1 MSSAKLQASKGTQD
15 VLPDQAPERLALERI
30 ARRILEGAGYE
41 RIETPTFEA
50 TELFARGV
58 GSSTDIVQKEMY
70 TFQDEGGRSLTLRP
84 EGTAPIVRSYLQ
96 HGMHKLPQPVKL
108 WYWESFFRKEKP
120 QAGRYRQ
127 FWQIGA
133 EAIGAAGPAVDAEL
147 ICLLH
152 AVLTEMGVTD
162 LRIRLGS
169 LGTPHTR
176 AAYRERLI
184 AYLRTHEAR
193 LSAEVRERIDLNPLR
208 AFDADD
214 PGTREVMAG
223 APLLL
228 DELDPADAE
237 HFAAVRA
244 RLDVADIAYD
254 IDPTL
259 VRGLD
264 YYTRTLFEFESGA
277 LSRAQAAVGGGG
289 RYDGLAEQ
297 LGGPPTPGIGW
308 AAGVERIL
316 LAAEPALHR
325 VAVCDLYVIG
335 DSVSAFALAAAGR
348 RAGLAV
354 QQELAGRSAKGA
366 LKQAARL
373 KATYVAVVDEERGQ
387 IDLKDTETGEQTV
400 VPDTTAVIARA
411 LKGRHPA

>member
-1 MSSAKLQASKGTQD
+1 MSGKLQASKGTQD
-15 VLPDQAPERLALERI
+15 VLPDQAPERLALERV
-30 ARRILEGAGYE
+30 ARRILESAGYE
-41 RIETPTFEA
+41 RIETPAFEA

-58 GSSTDIVQKEMY
+58 GTSTDIVQKEMY

-108 WYWESFFRKEKP
+108 WYWESFFRQEKP

-127 FWQIGA
+127 FWQVGA
-133 EAIGAAGPAVDAEL
+133 EAIGAAGPSVDAEL

-152 AVLTEMGVTD
+152 AILTEVGVGS
-162 LRIRLGS
+162 LRVRLGS

-176 AAYRERLI
+176 AVYRERLI
-184 AYLRTHEAR
+184 AYLRTHEQR
-193 LSAEVRERIDLNPLR
+193 LSAEVRGRIDLNPLR

-244 RLDVADIAYD
+244 RLDAAGIGYD

-264 YYTRTLFEFESGA
+264 YYTRTLFEFESGS
-277 LSRAQAAVGGGG
+277 LSAAQAAVGGGG

-297 LGGPPTPGIGW
+297 LGGPATPGIGW

-316 LAAEPALHR
+316 LAAEPAPHR
-325 VAVCDLYVIG
+325 VAVCDLYVAG
-335 DSVSAFALAAAGR
+335 EGLTAFALAAEGR

-354 QQELAGRSAKGA
+354 QQELAGRSTKGA

-373 KATYVAVVDEERGQ
+373 KATYVAVVDDERGT
-387 IDLKDTETGEQTV
+387 IDLKDNETGEQTV

>member
-1 MSSAKLQASKGTQD
+1 MATKLQASKGTHD

-41 RIETPTFEA
+41 RIETPAFEV
-50 TELFARGV
+50 TELFSRGV
-58 GSSTDIVQKEMY
+58 GGSTDIVQKEMF
-70 TFQDEGGRSLTLRP
+70 TFEDEGGRSLTLRP
-84 EGTAPIVRSYLQ
+84 EGTAPIVRSYLE

-108 WYWESFFRKEKP
+108 WYWESFFRAEKP

-127 FWQIGA
+127 FWQVGA

-147 ICLLH
+147 ITLLH
-152 AVLTEMGVTD
+152 AILSEVGTGSLK
-162 LRIRLGS
+162 LRLGS
-169 LGTPHTR
+169 LGTPETR
-176 AAYRERLI
+176 AAYRERLV
-184 AYLRTHEAR
+184 AYLRTHEDR
-193 LSAEVRERIDLNPLR
+193 LSAEVVGRIDLNPLR

-214 PGTREVMAG
+214 PGTREVMAN

-228 DELDPADAE
+228 DELAPDDAE

-244 RLDVADIAYD
+244 RLDAAGIDYV

-264 YYTRTLFEFESGA
+264 YYTRTLFEFETDA
-277 LSRAQAAVGGGG
+277 LSSALGGGG

-297 LGGPPTPGIGW
+297 LGGPATPGIGW

-316 LAAEPALHR
+316 LAAEPAPHR
-325 VAVCDLYVIG
+325 VAVCDLYVAG
-335 DSVSAFALAAAGR
+335 EGVTAFALASEGR
-348 RAGLAV
+348 RAGLSV
-354 QQELAGRSAKGA
+354 QQELAGRSTKGA

-373 KATYVAVVDEERGQ
+373 KATAVAVVDDAAGT
-387 IDLKDTETGEQTV
+387 IHLKDTETGEQTV

-411 LKGRHPA
+411 LKGRHPG